1 MLGKRKIAEIDTINL
16 RQLQHQPENT
26 DFQKM
31 VLTAIAMQADTKDI
45 INLQEM
51 FKQLDTNGDGSI
63 SLFELKA
70 SLRGNA
76 SGDKIYNMLKAADTD
91 GSGEIDYTEF
101 LAATID
107 PQIFMREDYLKTAF
121 NMFDKDGS
129 GKIDAQEIAVL
140 LKSKNSNLK
149 EENDPELLC
158 QKAIQNVDK
167 NGDG

>member
-1 MLGKRKIAEIDTINL
+1 M
-16 RQLQHQPENT
+16 
-26 DFQKM
+26 
-31 VLTAIAMQADTKDI
+31 
-45 INLQEM
+45 
-51 FKQLDTNGDGSI
+51 DTNGDGSI